1 MSNALA
7 IASVSAVLKDLLN
20 NGLIDH
26 DLASALGPVKVSAL
40 PPDRVVPA
48 SGTEPTQLNIFLHQV
63 SHNAA
68 WRNTALPSRSGAGER
83 LRNPPLALDLHYL
96 VTAYGASEF
105 HAEILLGYAM
115 QLLHETPVLTRDVI
129 RKTLETPSPITGS
142 VLPTAF
148 QTLPAAE
155 LADQF
160 EQLRI
165 VPQSLSSEEMSRLWA
180 AIQSHY
186 RPTAAYQVSVVLI
199 ESKKRTKAALPVQTR
214 NLLVQPLARPFIAAV
229 EPQTAEDGMSLT
241 LTGASLKGAVT
252 RVDFGDG
259 LVTPASVEDNRVTV
273 ALPPGL
279 QPGVKT
285 LQIKHLVDFGTPADP
300 HRGVD
305 SNTVAFILAP
315 RLVTASPPP
324 LPTFT
329 VTRGATLS
337 LTVAPAIGRSQQVT
351 AIIGE
356 ITIDLPAR
364 SAAGPASSTNIDIDI
379 PAGAAIGTFLIR
391 LRVDGVDSALFFDPD
406 ALPKPGAFV
415 GPTVQ
420 VT

>member
-7 IASVSAVLKDLLN
+7 IAAVSAVLKDLLN

-26 DLASALGPVKVSAL
+26 DVASGLGPVKVSAL

-48 SGTEPTQLNIFLHQV
+48 NAPEPTQLNIFLHQV

-68 WRNTALPSRSGAGER
+68 WRNAALPSRGSAGER
-83 LRNPPLALDLHYL
+83 LTNPPLALDLHYL
-96 VTAYGASEF
+96 ITAYGASEF

-115 QLLHETPVLTRDVI
+115 QLLHETPILTRDAI
-129 RKTLETPSPITGS
+129 RKTLEATSPVTGGN
-142 VLPTAF
+142 LPTAF

-186 RPTAAYQVSVVLI
+186 RPTAAYQISVVLI
-199 ESKKRTKAALPVQTR
+199 ESKKRTKAALPVQAR
-214 NLLVQPLARPFIAAV
+214 NLVVQPLARPTIDRV
-229 EPQTAEDGMSLT
+229 EPQAVEVGATLT
-241 LTGASLKGAVT
+241 LVGANLKGAVT
-252 RVDFGDG
+252 KVDFGDG
-259 LVTPASVEDNRVTV
+259 PLDPDTV
-273 ALPPGL
+273 ADDRLTTTVPATL
-279 QPGVKT
+279 MPGVKT
-285 LQIKHLVDFGTPADP
+285 LQVKHLVNFGTPSDP

-305 SNTVAFILAP
+305 SNTVAFLLTP
-315 RLVTASPPP
+315 RLAASPPP
-324 LPTFT
+324 TPTFT
-329 VTRGATLS
+329 VARGATLA
-337 LTVAPAIGRSQQVT
+337 LPVAPPVGRSQKVV
-351 AIIGE
+351 ALIGE
-356 ITIDLPAR
+356 TTIDIAAR
-364 SAAGPASSTNIDIDI
+364 DPAGPLTTASIDI
-379 PAGAAIGTFLIR
+379 PIPTGFATGTFLLR